1 MRAYCLAD
9 LFNLDLW
16 PTGRRPGVPDIQLGL
31 DQLTEQVLAT
41 VPSAREVIVR
51 LYGGWHGDVPDTQRD
66 LRHMVSRAA
75 ADRPR
80 RFYRQACR
88 LELAEAPVWD
98 RNVPIRRSVRLVR
111 SRRLKTKVDHPSHCV
126 LGSDCRSLL
135 SFKVWCAGQCPETD
149 CPVRLP
155 DVASRYAQKMIDTL
169 LTADAMAILYEG
181 LADIVVLASDDD
193 DLIPALLA
201 LAASDVALVH
211 LTKRKMSS
219 FYRGILERE
228 GATIHEW

>member
-16 PTGRRPGVPDIQLGL
+16 PTGRPPGVPDIRLGL
-31 DQLTEQVLAT
+31 DRLTEQVLET

-66 LRHMVSRAA
+66 LRDMVSREA

-80 RFYRQACR
+80 RRKHQMFR
-88 LELAEAPVWD
+88 LELAESPVWD

-111 SRRLKTKVDHPSHCV
+111 SRRLRTKVDQPPNCAI
-126 LGSDCRSLL
+126 GPDRCSLS
-135 SFKVWCAGQCPETD
+135 SFGAWCTGRCPEKG

-155 DVASRYAQKMIDTL
+155 DVVSRYTQKMIDTL
-169 LTADAMAILYEG
+169 LTADAMAIRYEG
-181 LADIVVLASDDD
+181 MADIVVLASDDD
-193 DLIPALLA
+193 DLIPAMLA
-201 LAASDVALVH
+201 LAASDLALVH
-211 LTKRKMSS
+211 LTKRTTPS

>member
-16 PTGRRPGVPDIQLGL
+16 PTGRRPGVPDIRHGL
-31 DQLTEQVLAT
+31 DRLTDQVLET
-41 VPSAREVIVR
+41 VPSAGEVIVR

-80 RFYRQACR
+80 RLGRQAFR
-88 LELAEAPVWD
+88 LELAESPVWD
-98 RNVPIRRSVRLVR
+98 RNIPIRRSVRLVR
-111 SRRLKTKVDHPSHCV
+111 SRRLKTKVHHPPRCV
-126 LGSDCRSLL
+126 LEPDRCSLL
-135 SFKVWCAGQCPETD
+135 SFKAWCAGQCPEAD

-155 DVASRYAQKMIDTL
+155 DAASRYTQKMIDTL
-169 LTADAMAILYEG
+169 LTADAMTILYER

-193 DLIPALLA
+193 DLIPAMLA

-211 LTKRKMSS
+211 LTRRKAPG

-228 GATIHEW
+228 GASVHEW